1 MLLASA
7 YLPPIQ
13 YVALLTKQGKAQIET
28 MEHYVKQSYRN
39 RARILSA
46 NGVLNLIVPLEKA
59 DGCKTLMKDVRIAYN
74 DRWNAEHWIAIT
86 SAYNSSPFFE
96 YYADDLQPFFTKK
109 YSFLVDYNTELLQ
122 CILSLIG
129 ISCELSFT
137 NEFTNPN
144 TVDDDYRYAISPK
157 STDESITFPPYTQVF
172 ENKFDFAPN
181 LSLLDLLC
189 NLGPESKEYLQYYF
203 REYFRQQYPPCLAQ
217 MPKYL

>member
-7 YLPPIQ
+7 YMPPIQ
-13 YVALLTKQGKAQIET
+13 YVALLTKQGSAHIET

-39 RARILSA
+39 RACILSA

-96 YYADDLQPFFTKK
+96 YYADDLQPFLTKK
-109 YSFLVDYNTELLQ
+109 YTFLVDYNTEMLQ
-122 CILSLIG
+122 RMLSLIG
-129 ISCELSFT
+129 VSCELYFT
-137 NEFTNPN
+137 EEFTKPN
-144 TVDDDYRYAISPK
+144 TIADDYRYSISPK
-157 STDESITFPPYTQVF
+157 TTDNESMAFPPYTQVF
-172 ENKFDFAPN
+172 EEKFNFVPN

-189 NLGPESKEYLQYYF
+189 NLGPESKEYLLQ
-203 REYFRQQYPPCLAQ
+203 L
-217 MPKYL
+217 

>member
-7 YLPPIQ
+7 YMPPIQ
-13 YVALLTKQGKAQIET
+13 YVALLTKQGKAHIEA

-39 RARILSA
+39 RACILSA

-109 YSFLVDYNTELLQ
+109 YSFLIDYNAEILQ
-122 CILSLIG
+122 RILSLMS
-129 ISCELSFT
+129 ISCDMSFT
-137 NEFTNPN
+137 DEFIKPN
-144 TVDDDYRYAISPK
+144 TVNDDYRYSISPK
-157 STDESITFPPYTQVF
+157 ISDESITFPTYTQVF
-172 ENKFDFAPN
+172 ENKFDFVPN
-181 LSLLDLLC
+181 LSILDLLC
-189 NLGPESKEYLQYYF
+189 NVGPESKEYLNQI
-203 REYFRQQYPPCLAQ
+203 
-217 MPKYL
+217 

>member
-7 YLPPIQ
+7 YMPPIQ
-13 YVALLTKQGKAQIET
+13 YVALLTKQGNARIEA

-39 RARILSA
+39 RACILSA

-109 YSFLVDYNTELLQ
+109 YSFLIDYNAEILQ
-122 CILSLIG
+122 RILSLMG
-129 ISCELSFT
+129 ISCNVSFT
-137 NEFTNPN
+137 DEFAKPN
-144 TVDDDYRYAISPK
+144 TVADDYRYSISPK
-157 STDESITFPPYTQVF
+157 INDANVTFPPYTQVF
-172 ENKFDFAPN
+172 ENKFDFVPN
-181 LSLLDLLC
+181 LSVLDLLY
-189 NLGPESKEYLQYYF
+189 NVGPESKEYLQ
-203 REYFRQQYPPCLAQ
+203 QI
-217 MPKYL
+217 